1 MEMQRAKN
9 NQYNPKQQKME
20 DWRYQ
25 LLNDFIPTV
34 LHRH

>member
-9 NQYNPKQQKME
+9 NQYNPKQKME